1 MNRQYKFLIF
11 TLLSF
16 FFANLATAQ
25 KTVADLEESYANA
38 KYYYDGGKIDS
49 ATLLLEI
56 IIQSPAFSKLYQ
68 SVKADVYKLLS
79 MSYITLDRLNDAE
92 KPLRKMLG
100 LRPFYK
106 ATDDD
111 LMRFKTALD
120 TLKATPALSI
130 GVRSGVN
137 MSFARRVGEPISVIS
152 SFTNPNL
159 GEEEYEYGLGFYFG
173 FFAKY
178 RISKNISIIFIPSFT
193 NYAFG
198 YIENYNLTRGPSSRN
213 SDVIQST
220 FSYSYSQTIRY
231 LEVPVSLSYGIRLSD
246 KVRPFV
252 SAGWFEGFLLSADK
266 ESKATYV
273 TGSQR
278 FANKENFIGTNSGLM
293 FGIGINYELDN
304 FALNIDAR
312 YRYGVI
318 NLTNI
323 SNRFVNDAAA
333 LGFYDIPN
341 DIKVNTV
348 ELGFTLIYHLRFK
361 VF

>member
-1 MNRQYKFLIF
+1 MNGHYKFLIF
-11 TLLSF
+11 TLLSL

-25 KTVADLEESYANA
+25 KTTVADLEESYDNA
-38 KYYYDGGKIDS
+38 KYYYTLGKIDS
-49 ATLLLEI
+49 ATYLLENI
-56 IIQSPAFSKLYQ
+56 LQSPAFSKLYQ
-68 SVKADVYKLLS
+68 GVKADVYKLLS

-92 KPLRKMLG
+92 KPLRKMLA
-100 LRPFYK
+100 LRPFYR
-106 ATDDD
+106 AADDD

-120 TLKATPALSI
+120 TLKATPAFSI

-137 MSFARRVGEPISVIS
+137 MSFARRVGDPISIIS
-152 SFTNPNL
+152 SFTDANL
-159 GEEEYEYGLGFYFG
+159 GDESYKYGLGFYLG

-193 NYAFG
+193 NYTFN
-198 YIENYNLTRGPSSRN
+198 YTENYNLIRGARSGDTIRSK
-213 SDVIQST
+213 
-220 FSYSYSQTIRY
+220 FGYSYSQAIRY
-231 LEVPVSLSYGIRLSD
+231 LEIPVSLSYEIRLSD
-246 KVRPFV
+246 KVRPFA
-252 SAGWFEGFLLSADK
+252 SIGWFEGFLLSADK
-266 ESKATYV
+266 ESKATYI

-278 FANKENFIGTNSGLM
+278 FANTENFIRTNSGLM

-304 FALNIDAR
+304 FALHIDAR

-318 NLTNI
+318 NLTNV
-323 SNRFVNDAAA
+323 SNRFVNHEAA